1 MVLTAVMEESGA
13 FLHATT
19 KVVADAVLSRFA
31 AVDLES
37 THIQQKLKVLTK
49 LVGRTGFEPV
59 ISTYPKI
66 GDEVAY

>member
-1 MVLTAVMEESGA
+1 
-13 FLHATT
+13 
-19 KVVADAVLSRFA
+19 
-31 AVDLES
+31 
-37 THIQQKLKVLTK
+37 VLTK